1 MLEGLR
7 SRGVST
13 KVEQITVDKLNEIA
27 RNLRDTLARLQA
39 IEDKLDALDE
49 KLADLDRIELLRGT
63 YD

>member
-1 MLEGLR
+1 M
-7 SRGVST
+7 ST